1 MSTLPFMRGTLGLLF
16 AVLHASALAAPTL
29 TNGGFESGLN
39 GWTVADQA
47 GGDGTF
53 FLQSGTQTPLSDPSF
68 PVAVPAP
75 PGGSNAAMTDAF
87 GPGAHVLYQDFV
99 ASPGV
104 ALLNFDL
111 FILNGG
117 GEFETPDSLLF
128 DLTDVIGENTQNQ
141 QIRVDILLVSALL
154 DPFSVDP
161 SDVLA
166 NLFITLP
173 GDVPPDGYT
182 TITRDLT
189 SLMGSHAGQTL
200 RLRFA
205 ETDNLGPLNLG
216 VDNVRFDIGSTV
228 PEPGSLLLVGAALA
242 ALYGAMRRR

>member
-1 MSTLPFMRGTLGLLF
+1 MSNSIVRGALGLLL
-16 AVLHASALAAPTL
+16 AVLHATAAAAPTL
-29 TNGGFESGLN
+29 TNGGFESGLA

-53 FLQSGTQTPLSDPSF
+53 FIQSGTQTPLSDPAF
-68 PVAVPAP
+68 PIAVPAP
-75 PGGSNAAMTDAF
+75 PEGSNAAMTDAF

-141 QIRVDILLVSALL
+141 QIRVDILRVSALL

-182 TITRDLT
+182 TITRDLA

-216 VDNVRFDIGSTV
+216 VDNVRFDTRNTV
-228 PEPGSLLLVGAALA
+228 PEPATLLLAAAVLAALA
-242 ALYGAMRRR
+242 GTLRRR

>member
-1 MSTLPFMRGTLGLLF
+1 MSTLPFMRGALGLLF
-16 AVLHASALAAPTL
+16 AVFHASALAAPTL
-29 TNGGFESGLN
+29 TNGGFESGLS
-39 GWTVADQA
+39 GWTIADQA

-75 PGGSNAAMTDAF
+75 PGGSNAVMSDAF
-87 GPGAHVLYQDFV
+87 GPGAHLLYQDFV

-117 GEFETPDSLLF
+117 GEFESPDSLLF
-128 DLTDVIGENTQNQ
+128 DLTDPIGENTQNQ

-154 DPFSVDP
+154 DPFSLDP

-182 TITRDLT
+182 TITTDLT
-189 SLMGSHAGQTL
+189 ALMASHAGQTL

-216 VDNVRFDIGSTV
+216 VDNVRFDTTTV